1 MENHINTVKSFTEN
15 RTLEKNTLVSIVYP
29 VKGINFSSILEEIR
43 GGDNVFFFSE
53 RPDEGTTILGIDST
67 FDISIYGDDRV
78 TKTAEVINKIEQ
90 KFIHNWN
97 EFKLSLPLF
106 LGGMKFS
113 ANESDNLWS
122 GFSDSDWFI
131 PKFLFIELNNKTY
144 LAYNI
149 FTDSLDNQGY
159 SEELQKAYKLLNL
172 VDRDRKQNI
181 KNRITS
187 TNKDDIEEKINW
199 NEKVNSALSKIES
212 GEVQKIVLSRQV
224 EFELENKG
232 NISCIVKKLAERYPG
247 CYIFA
252 YKKNGSIF
260 FGASPEKLAKISNG
274 WIEADA
280 LAGSI
285 SRSSDSKIDNDL
297 AEELLSSEKNL
308 EEQQVV
314 VSFIVDS
321 FSKFCDEI
329 IYEEKPIIRKL
340 PNIQHLWTPIKAKL
354 KSPKSIFSILE
365 EIHPTPAICGVPWT
379 NALYSI
385 KEMENHSRG
394 LFSGMIGWFNFNN
407 EGEFAV
413 AIRSA
418 LMKEKSVYAFA
429 GCGIV
434 KGSNPENEFEESELK
449 LKPILSHFEN
459 ETIYQL

>member
-1 MENHINTVKSFTEN
+1 LENHINAVKSFVEN
-15 RTLEKNTLVSIVYP
+15 RLIEKNTLISIAHP
-29 VKGINFSSILEEIR
+29 LMEINFKSILDEIR
-43 GGDNVFFFSE
+43 DGSDVFFFSE
-53 RPDEGTTILGIDST
+53 KPNEGITILGIDST

-78 TKTAEVINKIEQ
+78 TKTAKAISKIEQ
-90 KFIHNWN
+90 HFIHNWN
-97 EFKLSLPLF
+97 EFELSLPLF
-106 LGGMKFS
+106 VGGMKFS
-113 ANESDNLWS
+113 ANESDELWDS
-122 GFSDSDWFI
+122 FSDSDWFI
-131 PKFLFIELNNKTY
+131 PKFLFIESNNKVYLTY
-144 LAYNI
+144 NFFI
-149 FTDSLDNQGY
+149 DPSNKGGY
-159 SEELQKAYKLLNL
+159 EKELQKAYKLINL
-172 VDRDRKQNI
+172 VDRDRRRTN
-181 KNRITS
+181 NRITS

-199 NEKVNSALSKIES
+199 NEKVNTALSKIES
-212 GEVQKIVLSRQV
+212 GEVQKIVLSRQIII
-224 EFELENKG
+224 ELKNNG
-232 NISCIVKKLAERYPG
+232 NISCIVEKLAERYPG

-252 YKKNGSIF
+252 YRKNGSIF

-285 SRSSDSKIDNDL
+285 SRSSDPIMDDDL

-314 VSFIVDS
+314 VSFIVNS

-329 IYEEKPIIRKL
+329 IYEENPIIRKL
-340 PNIQHLWTPIKAKL
+340 PNIQHLWTPIRAKL

-385 KEMENHSRG
+385 KEMENHNRG

-418 LMKEKSVYAFA
+418 LMKEKTVYAFA

-434 KGSNPENEFEESELK
+434 RGSDPDNEFEESELK
-449 LKPILSHFEN
+449 LKPILCLFEN

>member
-1 MENHINTVKSFTEN
+1 MQTH
-15 RTLEKNTLVSIVYP
+15 LNTLKTLIENDTIENNTLLSV
-29 VKGINFSSILEEIR
+29 VKPIKEINFRSILNKVQKR
-43 GGDNVFFFSE
+43 NDVFFFSE
-53 RPDEGTTILGIDST
+53 RKNESITILGIDTT
-67 FDISIYGDDRV
+67 FDITIDGDDRV
-78 TKTAEVINKIEQ
+78 NKTAEAISKVENNFIN
-90 KFIHNWN
+90 NWN
-97 EFKLSLPLF
+97 DFDISLPLF
-106 LGGMKFS
+106 VGGMKFTVDE
-113 ANESDNLWS
+113 ADELWK

-131 PKFLFIELNNKTY
+131 PKYLFIELKNKFY
-144 LAYNI
+144 FAYNFWGNSFI
-149 FTDSLDNQGY
+149 EKQCEG
-159 SEELQKAYKLLNL
+159 ELQKAYDLLAIVEDNT
-172 VDRDRKQNI
+172 KSEINNQI
-181 KNRITS
+181 IS
-187 TNKDDIEEKINW
+187 TNKDNIEEKINW
-199 NEKVNSALSKIES
+199 NEKVKSALKKIEA
-212 GEVQKIVLSRQV
+212 GEVQKIVLSRQI
-224 EFELENKG
+224 EFELEKNG
-232 NISCIVKKLAERYPG
+232 NISCIVEKLAERYPR

-252 YKKNGSIF
+252 YRKNGSIF

-285 SRSSDSKIDNDL
+285 SRGQDQVEDDTL
-297 AEELLSSEKNL
+297 AQSLLSSEKNL

-314 VSFIVDS
+314 VSFIVNS

-354 KSPKSIFSILE
+354 NTPKSIFSILK
-365 EIHPTPAICGVPWT
+365 EIHPTPAICGVPWI

-418 LMKEKSVYAFA
+418 LMNDRSVYAFA

-434 KGSNPENEFEESELK
+434 KGSDPDDEFEESELK
-449 LKPILSHFEN
+449 LKPILSLFEN
-459 ETIYQL
+459 ETIYQS